1 MRKRV
6 CVGLRAGE
14 NISHDSREK
23 KWKVAVFHELKIRF
37 QNKNE
42 EMEMTQCLRPLATL
56 TNNQDLDP
64 IAHKGSE
71 QLLVTSDTEH
81 SVATSIF

>member
-1 MRKRV
+1 MG
-6 CVGLRAGE
+6 VGLRAGE
-14 NISHDSREK
+14 NSSHDSREK
-23 KWKVAVFHELKIRF
+23 KWKAAVFHELKFRF

-42 EMEMTQCLRPLATL
+42 KMEMIQCLRPLAIL

-64 IAHKGSE
+64 IAHIESE
-71 QLLVTSDTEH
+71 QVLVTSDTEH